1 MRVAEAR
8 SRKTPARRHTAR
20 CQEATIAHDPL
31 VLITCEHAGKKVP
44 VEFRAL
50 FRDQDALLD
59 THRGWDPGALLL
71 AREMAAA
78 FKAPLFYSET
88 TRLLIDLNRSI
99 GNPDL
104 YSEFSRPLP
113 VRTRREIVERHYR
126 PHHEPIEV
134 WLRDAMAT
142 GRRVIHVA
150 SHSFTPS
157 LDGQIRTADIG
168 FLYDPGRPGEVAL
181 TNHWIDALRAA
192 RPDLRLRRN
201 YPYLGKSDGLTF
213 RTRRVYPADRYV
225 GIELE
230 VNQQFVRTGGRP
242 WPALR
247 AALIDTLRTALQHE
261 SSASRAGR
269 LSKAAPTARAPR
281 PAKAAPT
288 AHPREASSPAD

>member
-1 MRVAEAR
+1 MTMRVADAGSTDGHERPHRAH
-8 SRKTPARRHTAR
+8 S
-20 CQEATIAHDPL
+20 QEVAIAHDPL

-44 VEFRAL
+44 AEYRAL

-59 THRGWDPGALLL
+59 THRGWDPGALIL

-78 FKAPLFYSET
+78 FRAPLFYSET

-99 GNPDL
+99 GNRDL

-134 WLRDAMAT
+134 WLRDAIAA
-142 GRRVIHVA
+142 GRRVIHIA
-150 SHSFTPS
+150 SHSFTPE
-157 LDGQIRTADIG
+157 LNGQMRTADLG
-168 FLYDPGRPGEVAL
+168 FLYDPGRRGEVAL
-181 TNHWIDALRAA
+181 SNHWIDALRVA
-192 RPDLRLRRN
+192 RPDLRMRRN

-213 RTRRVYPADRYV
+213 RTRRVYPDERYV

-242 WPALR
+242 WPRLR
-247 AALIDTLRTALQHE
+247 AALIETLAIALKQDRTAFR
-261 SSASRAGR
+261 SGRA
-269 LSKAAPTARAPR
+269 A
-281 PAKAAPT
+281 
-288 AHPREASSPAD
+288 

>member
-1 MRVAEAR
+1 MTMRVADAGPTDGRERPHRAH
-8 SRKTPARRHTAR
+8 S
-20 CQEATIAHDPL
+20 QEVAIAHDPL

-44 VEFRAL
+44 AEYRAL

-59 THRGWDPGALLL
+59 THRGWDPGALIL

-78 FKAPLFYSET
+78 FRAPLFYSET

-99 GNPDL
+99 GNRDL
-104 YSEFSRPLP
+104 DSEFSRPLP

-134 WLRDAMAT
+134 WLRDAIAA
-142 GRRVIHVA
+142 GRRVIHIA
-150 SHSFTPS
+150 SHSFTPE
-157 LDGQIRTADIG
+157 LNGQMRTADLG
-168 FLYDPGRPGEVAL
+168 FLYDPGRRGEVAL
-181 TNHWIDALRAA
+181 SNHWIDALRVA

-213 RTRRVYPADRYV
+213 RTRRAYPDERYV

-242 WPALR
+242 WPRLR
-247 AALIDTLRTALQHE
+247 AVLIETLAIALKQDRTAFR
-261 SSASRAGR
+261 SGRA
-269 LSKAAPTARAPR
+269 A
-281 PAKAAPT
+281 
-288 AHPREASSPAD
+288 

>member
-1 MRVAEAR
+1 MPTSGR
-8 SRKTPARRHTAR
+8 
-20 CQEATIAHDPL
+20 QEAAIAHDPL

-44 VEFRAL
+44 VEFRSL

-78 FKAPLFYSET
+78 FNAPLFYSET

-99 GNPDL
+99 GNPRL

-113 VRTRREIVERHYR
+113 VPTRREIVERHYR

-134 WLRDAMAT
+134 WLRDASAT
-142 GRRVIHVA
+142 GRRVIHIA
-150 SHSFTPS
+150 SHSFTPN

-181 TNHWIDALRAA
+181 TNHWIDALRAV

-230 VNQQFVRTGGRP
+230 VNQHFVRTGGRP

-247 AALIDTLRTALQHE
+247 AALIDTLRTALRHE
-261 SSASRAGR
+261 SSVSRAKR
-269 LSKAAPTARAPR
+269 APKAATTAGTLR
-281 PAKAAPT
+281 PSAAKPAAD
-288 AHPREASSPAD
+288 AAVRRRVVASAD